1 MTQCFPVPHTDSAN
15 SGIDLNEILNIRKN
29 SCFLFRAAT
38 DDMNETGIFKGDIV
52 VVDKSIPAR
61 HANIVLVV
69 MDGEFSIRRLFKRG
83 RVCRLFFDGNR
94 ETKLPDCQEVA
105 IRGVVTACLRRFV

>member
-61 HANIVLVV
+61 HANIVPVV

-94 ETKLPDCQEVA
+94 ETKLPDGQEVA

>member
-38 DDMNETGIFKGDIV
+38 DDMNEPGIFKGDIV

-94 ETKLPDCQEVA
+94 
-105 IRGVVTACLRRFV
+105 